1 MKMTVKD
8 FMPREAKCLAVLRE
22 MRWPDGVRC
31 AHCESAQVVRDFL
44 AAHPRLV
51 PLWLPKYSSDLD
63 QVEQLWKT
71 TRHCVT
77 HNRFFR
83 RMETGGDAIRAFIRG
98 LPRETVKSVCSMDYL
113 GLAR

>member
-1 MKMTVKD
+1 MKLTVKD

-51 PLWLPKYSSDLD
+51 PLWLPKYSSDLNGI
-63 QVEQLWKT
+63 EEFWKPL
-71 TRHCVT
+71 RREVT
-77 HNRFFR
+77 HNRFFPE
-83 RMETGGDAIRAFIRG
+83 MDDAGKALRAFLSRV
-98 LPRETVKSVCSMDYL
+98 PRETVMSVSSMDYL
-113 GLAR
+113 LGAR